1 MCVFVLILGSPQAYP
16 SDVPHLQTSG
26 VSSGGRVDLKEKLLG
41 SAECLR
47 QWTSKWLWGHKFSIR
62 YVYSNVSLSKVV
74 FPLTRCVC
82 DPNPIKNREHR
93 NKEGVYPLTR
103 CVSDPNPIIRP
114 VFFYRI
120 GERIFWKI
128 GRKMVSVSVSVQR
141 LASFHD
147 VLQNDVILI

>member
-1 MCVFVLILGSPQAYP
+1 MDWYTTEHAHADAERTRTTQTEYVHMDGRPYP
-16 SDVPHLQTSG
+16 MRMRSES
-26 VSSGGRVDLKEKLLG
+26 
-41 SAECLR
+41 
-47 QWTSKWLWGHKFSIR
+47 
-62 YVYSNVSLSKVV
+62 
-74 FPLTRCVC
+74 

-128 GRKMVSVSVSVQR
+128 GRKNG
-141 LASFHD
+141 LG
-147 VLQNDVILI
+147 LGLGPETGVIPWRITEWRNIDLE

>member
-1 MCVFVLILGSPQAYP
+1 MDIYLLKYLYWYDLFCAVFKVLPL
-16 SDVPHLQTSG
+16 LSG
-26 VSSGGRVDLKEKLLG
+26 VSSYPMRMRSE
-41 SAECLR
+41 S
-47 QWTSKWLWGHKFSIR
+47 
-62 YVYSNVSLSKVV
+62 
-74 FPLTRCVC
+74 

-128 GRKMVSVSVSVQR
+128 GRKNG
-141 LASFHD
+141 LG
-147 VLQNDVILI
+147 LGLGPETGVIPWRITEWRNIDLE